1 MASDIQWI
9 KITTDI
15 FDDEKIR
22 LIEGMPERDTLIV
35 IWFKLLTMAGRTNDN
50 GSIYI
55 SKKMPTTDEML
66 ATIFNRPLN
75 TIRMALSTFES
86 FGMIEINDHIEIV
99 NWEKHQNIDGMEKI
113 RKQNAERQKKFK
125 EKKKELFIENKK
137 VTLPITFG
145 NATDKEE
152 DKEEDKDKDKDKMID
167 KEIKKVGHCP
177 DMSIN
182 IQDKEKEQTNQS
194 IKDYINL
201 VSEATEVNLFQI
213 QQAINLASLRNFDI
227 NMLIIKIKESDFLS
241 GKLNTK
247 PTIRNFTQEKMLNL
261 IMADSYKNKIK
272 KTNTVVK
279 DFSES
284 SYKAD
289 DESENFLNNILEGIK

>member
-1 MASDIQWI
+1 MKLEIKWI

-22 LIEGMPERDTLIV
+22 LIESMPESDTILV
-35 IWFKLLTMAGRTNDN
+35 IWFKLLAMAGRTNDN

-66 ATIFNRPLN
+66 ATIFRRSLN
-75 TIRMALSTFES
+75 SVRMALKVFEN
-86 FGMIEINDHIEIV
+86 FEMIEINDHIDIV

-125 EKKKELFIENKK
+125 EKKKELIENKK

-152 DKEEDKDKDKDKMID
+152 DKEEDKDKDKMID

-201 VSEATEVNLFQI
+201 VSESTEVNLFQI

-241 GKLNTK
+241 GKLDTK

-272 KTNTVVK
+272 ETNTVVK

>member
-1 MASDIQWI
+1 MAADIKWI

-22 LIEGMPERDTLIV
+22 LIEGMPERDTLVV

-113 RKQNAERQKKFK
+113 RKQNADRQKKFK
-125 EKKKELFIENKK
+125 EKKKELLSLDVKSNVT
-137 VTLPITFG
+137 VTLD
-145 NATDKEE
+145 NATDKDKDKEE
-152 DKEEDKDKDKDKMID
+152 DKEKDKIKID
-167 KEIKKVGHCP
+167 REI
-177 DMSIN
+177 DI
-182 IQDKEKEQTNQS
+182 EKQQTNQS
-194 IKDYINL
+194 IQEYVSL
-201 VSEATEVNLFQI
+201 VSEATGTNLYQV
-213 QQAINLASLRNFDI
+213 QQVINLALLRNYDI
-227 NMLIIKIKESDFLS
+227 NMLMLKIKESDFLLGLLDS
-241 GKLNTK
+241 K
-247 PTIRNFTQEKMLNL
+247 PTIRNFTQKAMLDKILADFYRNNVKKEKKPEMSVIDRMLMEEEAKL
-261 IMADSYKNKIK
+261 
-272 KTNTVVK
+272 
-279 DFSES
+279 
-284 SYKAD
+284 
-289 DESENFLNNILEGIK
+289 G

>member
-1 MASDIQWI
+1 MKLEIKWI

-22 LIEGMPERDTLIV
+22 LIESMPESDTILV
-35 IWFKLLTMAGRTNDN
+35 IWFKLLAMAGRTNDN

-66 ATIFNRPLN
+66 ATIFRRSLN
-75 TIRMALSTFES
+75 SVRMALKVFEN
-86 FGMIEINDHIEIV
+86 FEMIEINEHIDIV
-99 NWEKHQNIDGMEKI
+99 NWAKHQNIDGMEKI

-125 EKKKELFIENKK
+125 EKKKKLIENKK

-152 DKEEDKDKDKDKMID
+152 DKEEDKDKDKMID

-241 GKLNTK
+241 GKLDTK

>member
-1 MASDIQWI
+1 MKLEIKWI

-22 LIEGMPERDTLIV
+22 LIESMPESDTILV
-35 IWFKLLTMAGRTNDN
+35 IWFKLLAMAGRTNDN

-66 ATIFNRPLN
+66 ATIFRRSLN
-75 TIRMALSTFES
+75 SVRMALKVFEN
-86 FGMIEINDHIEIV
+86 FEMIEINDHIDIV

-125 EKKKELFIENKK
+125 EKKKELIENKK
-137 VTLPITFG
+137 VTLLITFG

-152 DKEEDKDKDKDKMID
+152 DKEEDKDKDKMID

-241 GKLNTK
+241 GKLDTK

-272 KTNTVVK
+272 ETNTVVK